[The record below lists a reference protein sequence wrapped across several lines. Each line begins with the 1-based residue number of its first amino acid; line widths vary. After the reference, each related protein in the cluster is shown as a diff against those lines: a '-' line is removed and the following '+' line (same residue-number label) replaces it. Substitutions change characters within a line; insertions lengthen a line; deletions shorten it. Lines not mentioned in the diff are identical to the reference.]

1 MPNCAKCHEGNAKR
15 KVIKDNE
22 KEIFRANKE
31 GYSGGDI

>member
-1 MPNCAKCHEGNAKR
+1 MLNCVKCYEGNVKR

-31 GYSGGDI
+31 GYFGGDI